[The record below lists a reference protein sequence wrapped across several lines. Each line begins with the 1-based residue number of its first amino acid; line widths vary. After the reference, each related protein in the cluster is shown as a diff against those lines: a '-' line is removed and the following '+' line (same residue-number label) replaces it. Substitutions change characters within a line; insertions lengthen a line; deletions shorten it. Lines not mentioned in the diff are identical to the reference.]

1 MNHHPL
7 SASTHARALQ
17 PNAQNTGL
25 ARLARSAALLALI
38 AGAGLALSGCSK
50 VNDVT
55 GSIRG
60 STPARAAENVPAD
73 GPAQQRYII
82 EWAKRYERQPNDKQT
97 VMNYARG
104 LRAAHR
110 HDQAIAVLQKAAVT
124 RPKDHD
130 LLAAYGKALADGRR
144 FPEALQVLE
153 RAQVPERPDWTI
165 YSAQGSI
172 ADQTGNHV
180 LARQYYEEA
189 LKVAPGE
196 PRILSN
202 LGLSYALAKQ
212 LPNAE
217 RVLRQ
222 AVAHPRADY
231 RVRQNLSL
239 VLALQGKFAEAETIQ
254 QQGRTPADARANIA
268 AIRQMIAQSNTWR
281 EIQMLDDPQA
291 APRNQRSR
299 KPPKRTN
306 AG

>member
-1 MNHHPL
+1 MNQHPL
-7 SASTHARALQ
+7 SPETKTCAPRTSARGQL
-17 PNAQNTGL
+17 T
-25 ARLARSAALLALI
+25 RSAALLALI

-50 VNDVT
+50 INDVT
-55 GSIRG
+55 GSIR
-60 STPARAAENVPAD
+60 SSAPARAAANVPAE
-73 GPAQQRYII
+73 GPGQQRYIS

-110 HDQAIAVLQKAAVT
+110 HDQAIAVLQKAAVAK
-124 RPKDHD
+124 PKDHE

-144 FPEALQVLE
+144 FAEALQVLE
-153 RAQVPERPDWTI
+153 RAQIPERPDWTI

-172 ADQTGNHV
+172 ADQTGNHT

-196 PRILSN
+196 PKVLSN

-212 LPNAE
+212 LPDAE

-222 AVAHPRADY
+222 AAAHPRADY

-239 VLALQGKFAEAETIQ
+239 VLALQGKFAEAEAIQ
-254 QQGRTPADARANIA
+254 QQGLAPADARANIA

-281 EIQMLDDPQA
+281 EIQNLDTPQA
-291 APRNQRSR
+291 RQRNKQGR
-299 KPPKRTN
+299 KPNKPAN